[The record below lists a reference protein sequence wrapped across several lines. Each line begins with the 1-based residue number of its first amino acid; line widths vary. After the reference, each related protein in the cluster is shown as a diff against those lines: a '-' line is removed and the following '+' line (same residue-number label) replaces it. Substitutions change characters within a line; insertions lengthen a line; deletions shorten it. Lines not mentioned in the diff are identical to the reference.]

1 MNMGGGLLMYNIT
14 IIDDNQQD
22 LDYIFS
28 LINDYCQINKH
39 EVKIQCCN
47 DPLQIKDLISQNLI
61 FLDIDM
67 PSINGIE
74 FAATLPNNTII
85 IFITNMEH
93 LVFDSFKVH
102 PFDFIRK
109 SQMDK
114 ELSYALNAVF
124 KLINEKNKYLI
135 LKTYQGKAKIK
146 INDILFCE
154 TTDHITTIYT
164 INESF
169 QVRKSL
175 KEIMK
180 MINSNDF
187 FHINKSYYVN
197 LDYIKIYDRKKII
210 MDNDKIISIG
220 KDKYNLFVERYL
232 S

>member
-1 MNMGGGLLMYNIT
+1 MYNIT

-22 LDYIFS
+22 LNYIFS
-28 LINDYCQINKH
+28 LINNYCQINKH

-47 DPLQIKDLISQNLI
+47 DPLQIKDLINQDLI

-67 PSINGIE
+67 PSINGIQ
-74 FAATLPNNTII
+74 FATTLSNNTIV

-109 SQMDK
+109 SQMNK
-114 ELSYALNAVF
+114 ELSYTLKAVF
-124 KLINEKNKYLI
+124 NLIDEKNKYLI
-135 LKTYQGKAKIK
+135 LKIKQGKVKIK

-164 INESF
+164 INELF

-175 KEIMK
+175 KEIMM
-180 MINSNDF
+180 MIQSNKF

-197 LDYIKIYDRKKII
+197 LEYVKVYDRKKII
-210 MDNDKIISIG
+210 MYNVKIISIG
-220 KDKYNLFVERYL
+220 KNKYHLFLQRYL
-232 S
+232 SWY

>member
-1 MNMGGGLLMYNIT
+1 MYNIT

-22 LDYIFS
+22 LNYIFS
-28 LINDYCQINKH
+28 LINNYCQINKH

-47 DPLQIKDLISQNLI
+47 NPLQIKDLINQDII

-67 PSINGIE
+67 PSINGIQ
-74 FAATLPNNTII
+74 FATTLSNNTIV

-109 SQMDK
+109 SQMNK
-114 ELSYALNAVF
+114 ELSYTLKAVF
-124 KLINEKNKYLI
+124 NLIDEKNKYLI
-135 LKTYQGKAKIK
+135 LKIKQGKVKIK

-164 INESF
+164 INELF

-175 KEIMK
+175 KEIMM
-180 MINSNDF
+180 MIQSNKF

-197 LDYIKIYDRKKII
+197 LEYVKVYDRKKII
-210 MDNDKIISIG
+210 MYNDKIISIG
-220 KDKYNLFVERYL
+220 KNKYHLFLQRYL

>member
-1 MNMGGGLLMYNIT
+1 MYNIT

-22 LDYIFS
+22 LNYIFS
-28 LINDYCQINKH
+28 LINNYCQINKH

-47 DPLQIKDLISQNLI
+47 DPLQIKDLINQDLI

-67 PSINGIE
+67 PSINGIQ
-74 FAATLPNNTII
+74 FATTLSNNTIV

-109 SQMDK
+109 SQMNK
-114 ELSYALNAVF
+114 ELSYTLKAVF
-124 KLINEKNKYLI
+124 NLIDEKNKYLI
-135 LKTYQGKAKIK
+135 LKIKQGKVKIK

-164 INESF
+164 INELF

-175 KEIMK
+175 KEIMM
-180 MINSNDF
+180 MIQSN
-187 FHINKSYYVN
+187 NVN
-197 LDYIKIYDRKKII
+197 LEYVKVYDRKKII
-210 MDNDKIISIG
+210 MYNDKIISIG
-220 KDKYNLFVERYL
+220 KNKYHLFIQRYL

>member
-1 MNMGGGLLMYNIT
+1 MGGGLLMYNIT
-14 IIDDNQQD
+14 IIDDNQHD
-22 LDYIFS
+22 LNSIFS
-28 LINDYCQINKH
+28 LVNDYCQINKH
-39 EVKIQCCN
+39 EVRIRCCN
-47 DPLQIKDLISQNLI
+47 DPLQIKDLINQDLI

-74 FAATLPNNTII
+74 FATTLSNNTII

-109 SQMDK
+109 RRMDK
-114 ELSYALNAVF
+114 ELFYALKAVF

-154 TTDHITTIYT
+154 TTDHITTIHT
-164 INESF
+164 INKSF

-175 KEIMK
+175 KEIIK

-197 LDYIKIYDRKKII
+197 LDYVKVYDCKKII
-210 MDNDKIISIG
+210 MNNDKIISIG
-220 KDKYNLFVERYL
+220 KDKYHLFIERYL
-232 S
+232 SC

>member
-1 MNMGGGLLMYNIT
+1 MGGGLLMYNIT

-28 LINDYCQINKH
+28 LIDDYCQINKH
-39 EVKIQCCN
+39 EVKIQCFN
-47 DPLQIKDLISQNLI
+47 DPLQIKDLIRQDII

-67 PSINGIE
+67 PTINGIE
-74 FAATLPNNTII
+74 FATSLSNNTVI
-85 IFITNMEH
+85 IFVTNMEH

-114 ELSYALNAVF
+114 ELSYTLKAVF
-124 KLINEKNKYLI
+124 NLINEKTKYLI

-146 INDILFCE
+146 INNILFCE

-164 INESF
+164 VNESF

-180 MINSNDF
+180 MINSNNF
-187 FHINKSYYVN
+187 LHINKSYYIN
-197 LDYIKIYDRKKII
+197 IDYVKVYDRKKVI
-210 MDNDKIISIG
+210 MNNDKIISIG
-220 KDKYNLFVERYL
+220 RDKYHLFIERYL

>member
-1 MNMGGGLLMYNIT
+1 MGGGLLMYNIT

-28 LINDYCQINKH
+28 LIDDYCQINKH
-39 EVKIQCCN
+39 EVKIQCYN
-47 DPLQIKDLISQNLI
+47 DPLQIKDLINQDII

-74 FAATLPNNTII
+74 FAASLSNNTVI
-85 IFITNMEH
+85 IFVTNMEH

-114 ELSYALNAVF
+114 ELSYTLKAVF
-124 KLINEKNKYLI
+124 NLINEKNRYI
-135 LKTYQGKAKIK
+135 VLKTKLGKAKIK

-164 INESF
+164 VNESF

-180 MINSNDF
+180 MINSNNF
-187 FHINKSYYVN
+187 LHINKSYYIN
-197 LDYIKIYDRKKII
+197 LDYVKVYDRKKVI
-210 MDNDKIISIG
+210 MNNDKIISIG
-220 KDKYNLFVERYL
+220 RDKYHLFIERYL

>member
-1 MNMGGGLLMYNIT
+1 MYNIT

-22 LDYIFS
+22 LNYIFS
-28 LINDYCQINKH
+28 LINNYCQINKH

-47 DPLQIKDLISQNLI
+47 DPLQIKDLINQDLI

-67 PSINGIE
+67 LSINGIQ
-74 FAATLPNNTII
+74 FATTLSNNTIV

-109 SQMDK
+109 SQMNK
-114 ELSYALNAVF
+114 ELSYTLKAVF
-124 KLINEKNKYLI
+124 NLIDEKNKYLI
-135 LKTYQGKAKIK
+135 LKIKQGKVKIK

-164 INESF
+164 INELF

-175 KEIMK
+175 KEIMM
-180 MINSNDF
+180 MIQSNKF

-197 LDYIKIYDRKKII
+197 LEYVKVYDRKKLSCI
-210 MDNDKIISIG
+210 MIK
-220 KDKYNLFVERYL
+220 
-232 S
+232 

>member
-1 MNMGGGLLMYNIT
+1 MLFRSLN
-14 IIDDNQQD
+14 
-22 LDYIFS
+22 YIFS
-28 LINDYCQINKH
+28 LINNYCQINKH

-47 DPLQIKDLISQNLI
+47 DPLQIKDLINQDLI

-67 PSINGIE
+67 PSINGIR
-74 FAATLPNNTII
+74 FATTLSNNTIV

-109 SQMDK
+109 SQMNK
-114 ELSYALNAVF
+114 ELSYTLKAVF
-124 KLINEKNKYLI
+124 NLIDEKNKYLI
-135 LKTYQGKAKIK
+135 LKIKQGKVKIK

-164 INESF
+164 INELF

-175 KEIMK
+175 KEIMM
-180 MINSNDF
+180 MIQSNKF

-197 LDYIKIYDRKKII
+197 LEYVKVYDRKKII
-210 MDNDKIISIG
+210 MYNDKIISIG
-220 KDKYNLFVERYL
+220 KNKYHLFIQRYL

>member
-1 MNMGGGLLMYNIT
+1 MGGGLLMYNIT

-28 LINDYCQINKH
+28 LIDDYCQINKH
-39 EVKIQCCN
+39 EVKIHCSN
-47 DPLQIKDLISQNLI
+47 DPLQIKDLINQDII

-74 FAATLPNNTII
+74 FAASLSNNTVI
-85 IFITNMEH
+85 IFVTNMEH

-114 ELSYALNAVF
+114 ELSYTLKAVF
-124 KLINEKNKYLI
+124 TLINEKNRYI
-135 LKTYQGKAKIK
+135 VLKTKLGKAKIK

-164 INESF
+164 VNESF

-180 MINSNDF
+180 MINSNNF
-187 FHINKSYYVN
+187 LHINKSYYIN
-197 LDYIKIYDRKKII
+197 LDYVKVYDRKKVI
-210 MDNDKIISIG
+210 MNNDKIISIG
-220 KDKYNLFVERYL
+220 RDKYHLFIERYL

>member
-1 MNMGGGLLMYNIT
+1 MYNIT
-14 IIDDNQQD
+14 IIDDNLQD
-22 LDYIFS
+22 LNYIFS
-28 LINDYCQINKH
+28 LINNYCQINKH

-47 DPLQIKDLISQNLI
+47 DPLQIKDLINQDLI

-67 PSINGIE
+67 PSINGIQ
-74 FAATLPNNTII
+74 FATTLSNNTIV

-109 SQMDK
+109 SQMNK
-114 ELSYALNAVF
+114 ELSYTLKAVF
-124 KLINEKNKYLI
+124 NLIDEKNKYLI
-135 LKTYQGKAKIK
+135 LKIKQGKVKIK

-164 INESF
+164 INELF

-175 KEIMK
+175 KEIMM
-180 MINSNDF
+180 MIQSNKF

-197 LDYIKIYDRKKII
+197 LEYVKVYDRKKII
-210 MDNDKIISIG
+210 MYNDKIISIG
-220 KDKYNLFVERYL
+220 KNKYHLFIQRYL

>member
-1 MNMGGGLLMYNIT
+1 MYNIT

-22 LDYIFS
+22 LNYIFS
-28 LINDYCQINKH
+28 LINNYCQINKH

-47 DPLQIKDLISQNLI
+47 DPLQIKDLINQDLI

-67 PSINGIE
+67 TSINGIQ
-74 FAATLPNNTII
+74 FATTLSNNTIV

-109 SQMDK
+109 SQMNK
-114 ELSYALNAVF
+114 ELSYTLKAVF
-124 KLINEKNKYLI
+124 NLIDEKNKYLI
-135 LKTYQGKAKIK
+135 LKIKQGKVKIK

-164 INESF
+164 INELF

-175 KEIMK
+175 KEIMM
-180 MINSNDF
+180 MIQSNKF

-197 LDYIKIYDRKKII
+197 LEYVKVYDRKKII
-210 MDNDKIISIG
+210 MYNDKIISIG
-220 KDKYNLFVERYL
+220 KNKYHLFLQRYL

>member
-1 MNMGGGLLMYNIT
+1 MGGGLLMYNIT

-28 LINDYCQINKH
+28 LIDDYCQINKH
-39 EVKIQCCN
+39 EVKIQCFN
-47 DPLQIKDLISQNLI
+47 DPLQIKDLIRQDII

-67 PSINGIE
+67 PTINGIE
-74 FAATLPNNTII
+74 FATSLSNNTVI
-85 IFITNMEH
+85 IFVTNMEH

-114 ELSYALNAVF
+114 ELSYTLKAVF
-124 KLINEKNKYLI
+124 NLINEKNRYI
-135 LKTYQGKAKIK
+135 VLKTKLGKAKIK
-146 INDILFCE
+146 INNILFCE

-164 INESF
+164 VNESF

-180 MINSNDF
+180 MINSNNF
-187 FHINKSYYVN
+187 LHINKSYYIN
-197 LDYIKIYDRKKII
+197 IDYVKVYDRKKVI
-210 MDNDKIISIG
+210 MNNDKIISIG
-220 KDKYNLFVERYL
+220 RDKYHLFIERYL